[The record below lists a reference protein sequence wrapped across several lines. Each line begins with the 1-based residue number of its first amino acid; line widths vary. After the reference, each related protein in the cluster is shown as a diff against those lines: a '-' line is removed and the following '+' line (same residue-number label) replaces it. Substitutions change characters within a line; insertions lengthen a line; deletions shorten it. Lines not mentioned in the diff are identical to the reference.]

1 MTAKAKAALQQF
13 HADQFA
19 LRNKVAAR
27 LKASS
32 PADRLKSLVNA
43 GVLNKQGKLTA
54 SYRPKR
60 PARIK

>member
-1 MTAKAKAALQQF
+1 MTAEAKVALNQF

-19 LRNKVAAR
+19 LRDKVAAR

-32 PADRLKSLVNA
+32 SADRLKSLVNA

-54 SYRPKR
+54 SYRPSR
-60 PARIK
+60 VAA